1 MAETQY
7 ITKLQGNLKELKLSE
22 VFSLGVF
29 ISWDVFLLFLIFF
42 STFYSWQ
49 VEMEQKTSLKPDFE
63 GEEVENPKECGVQ

>member
-7 ITKLQGNLKELKLSE
+7 ITKLQGNLKEPKLSE

-49 VEMEQKTSLKPDFE
+49 VEMEQKKSLKPDFE